1 MTAVDPGEQRTV
13 VLDAPLPP
21 APAVESPADP
31 PPAAPAA
38 QRIEALDFV
47 RGIALFGILLL
58 NITGFG
64 LPDAYT
70 NPNNA
75 GGATGANLTAWIV
88 TQIGFEGTQRALF
101 SMLFGASVILLT
113 SRLEASGRPD
123 ATDIYFRRNLWL
135 VAFGF
140 VNAFVFL
147 WYGDILYAYG
157 VTALFVFSFR
167 KMAPK
172 WLLTIG
178 IVALLLGTVWSGYDT
193 WQMIAKHDAHA
204 TAAAARDRGEALTPE
219 QDTAIS
225 AWENARTAYKA
236 PPEQMQRTTTAM
248 TGGYWVA
255 FQHIARVNTIW
266 QTWGLYRFFFDIFGM
281 MLIGMALF
289 RLGVLTLERR
299 TRLYVAMMLVGY
311 AIGLTV
317 NILETRWI
325 LGHQFS
331 ALSFAQASLSYDLGR
346 LAMTI
351 GHLGAM
357 LLFVR
362 SGILSVFRHAVAAV
376 GQLAVTNYLM
386 QSVIMAVLF
395 VGLGWYNQLERHQLY
410 YVVLAVCA
418 FQLVFSALWLRVF
431 RFGPVEW
438 LWRYLTYLK
447 RPPFLRERSQ
457 AVEVS
462 PAAVPAAA

>member
-1 MTAVDPGEQRTV
+1 MTAVDPGEQRTI
-13 VLDAPLPP
+13 VLDALPTTP
-21 APAVESPADP
+21 APVEVPAS
-31 PPAAPAA
+31 AAPTA

-47 RGIALFGILLL
+47 RGVALFGILLM

-64 LPDAYT
+64 LPDGYT
-70 NPNNA
+70 NPNNS
-75 GGATGANLTAWIV
+75 GGATGANLSAWIV

-123 ATDIYFRRNLWL
+123 AADIYFRRNLWL

-157 VTALFVFSFR
+157 VTALFVFAFR

-172 WLLTIG
+172 WLLILGT
-178 IVALLLGTVWSGYDT
+178 VALLLGTIWSGYDT
-193 WQMIAKHDAHA
+193 WQMIRKHDAHA
-204 TAAAARDRGEALTPE
+204 TAVAARDRGATLTPQ

-225 AWENARTAYKA
+225 AWESARATFKA
-236 PPEQMQRTTTAM
+236 PPENVRRATAEV
-248 TGGYWVA
+248 TGGWWTA
-255 FQHIARVNTIW
+255 FQRVARINGFW
-266 QTWGLYRFFFDIFGM
+266 QTWGLYRYFFDVFGM

-299 TRLYVAMMLVGY
+299 TRLYVAMMLAGY

-325 LGHQFS
+325 LSHQFS
-331 ALSFAQASLSYDLGR
+331 ALAFAQANLSYDLGR

-351 GHLGAM
+351 GHLGVL

-362 SGILSVFRHAVAAV
+362 SGILTVLRRALAAV
-376 GQLAVTNYLM
+376 GQMAVTNYLM
-386 QSVIMAVLF
+386 QSVIMAILF
-395 VGLGWYNQLERHQLY
+395 VGLGWFNQLERHELY

-418 FQLVFSALWLRVF
+418 FQLVFSPLWLRYF

-438 LWRYLTYLK
+438 LWRYLTYME
-447 RPPFLRERSQ
+447 RPLFRRD
-457 AVEVS
+457 S
-462 PAAVPAAA
+462 PAGAAMPAALATA